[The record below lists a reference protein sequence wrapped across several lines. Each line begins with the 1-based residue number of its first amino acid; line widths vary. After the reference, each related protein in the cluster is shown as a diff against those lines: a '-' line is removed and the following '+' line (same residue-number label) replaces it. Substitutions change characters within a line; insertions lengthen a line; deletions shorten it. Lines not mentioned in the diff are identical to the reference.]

1 MDKDFLIIFYNN
13 VFTFLYF
20 YFTINNN
27 KDRQISKIKGVPI
40 LTDDKKNPYT
50 KEKLTID
57 NLSQALFI
65 VNRHAKTAPNPKF
78 LYKLKH
84 ETLKKLLE
92 EGKAKKLGL
101 HFSKNPRNSKQQ
113 SDVLIECGHY
123 TFHIPPTKSDFAELP
138 HLGKLD
144 GSVRNPK
151 SSLSLNF
158 AKNVLQAYTGIM
170 EIEEPPS
177 NQRKNRPY
185 QKPIFKKLG
194 ERYT

>member
-1 MDKDFLIIFYNN
+1 MNYE
-13 VFTFLYF
+13 
-20 YFTINNN
+20 
-27 KDRQISKIKGVPI
+27 SKHSHSKA
-40 LTDDKKNPYT
+40 
-50 KEKLTID
+50 KLTID

-84 ETLKKLLE
+84 ESLKKLIE
-92 EGKAKKLGL
+92 EGKAKKIGL
-101 HFSKNPRNSKQQ
+101 HFSENPRNSKQQ
-113 SDVLIECGHY
+113 SDVLVQCGHY
-123 TFHIPPTKSDFAELP
+123 TFHIPPTKNDFTELP

-151 SSLSLNF
+151 SSLSLSQ
-158 AKNVLQAYTGIM
+158 ARSVLQSYTGIT
-170 EIEEPPS
+170 EIEQPPS
-177 NQRKNRPY
+177 NQGKKRPY